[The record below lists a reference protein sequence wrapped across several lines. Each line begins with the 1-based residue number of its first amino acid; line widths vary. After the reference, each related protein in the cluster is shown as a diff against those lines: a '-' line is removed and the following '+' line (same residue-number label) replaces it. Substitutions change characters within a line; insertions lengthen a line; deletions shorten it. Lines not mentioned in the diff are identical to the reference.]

1 MNGTTNGSSSSSGFY
16 RKKHHKN
23 SSQITEYFSD
33 QITIV
38 LHFGDKKADFKASSL
53 SRMNS
58 TRGQKGHL
66 FERQRWTGAAQAL
79 IESTDYVEK
88 VEEFIDQLDR
98 ISEKVAIKHHPLRS
112 MADYSDYYHILAD
125 VVAQTLIE
133 NRVETVLFFNVPH
146 LTYDLILYQT
156 AQSLG
161 INTLIVTQSIF
172 PDTFWSMCEV
182 KNMGNFNIARDAPRY
197 EINKDEALDLFYMRG
212 IKQQTEQG
220 GSVSVMGWIHL
231 FVFLAR
237 KRPLQAFNPHYVLIS
252 LKLGRYTE
260 NYLSGEIRLRNFF
273 TKILYG
279 ILIILW
285 ALRANL
291 MILDKILFIFLCS
304 CQK

>member
-1 MNGTTNGSSSSSGFY
+1 MAHRLAVVSTAKNTT
-16 RKKHHKN
+16 KILH
-23 SSQITEYFSD
+23 QITEHFSE
-33 QITIV
+33 QIAIV

-88 VEEFIDQLDR
+88 LEEFIDQLDR

-112 MADYSDYYHILAD
+112 MADYSDYYHILTD

-133 NRVETVLFFNVPH
+133 NRVDTVLFFNVPH

-161 INTLIVTQSIF
+161 IKTLIVTQSIF
-172 PDTFWSMCEV
+172 RDTFWSMHEV
-182 KNMGNFNIARDAPRY
+182 IKLGNFDLDHDGPRY

-220 GSVSVMGWIHL
+220 GKSVFHGMD
-231 FVFLAR
+231 
-237 KRPLQAFNPHYVLIS
+237 AFICFPCAKTS
-252 LKLGRYTE
+252 SESFQPT
-260 NYLSGEIRLRNFF
+260 
-273 TKILYG
+273 
-279 ILIILW
+279 
-285 ALRANL
+285 
-291 MILDKILFIFLCS
+291 LCFS
-304 CQK
+304 SR

>member
-1 MNGTTNGSSSSSGFY
+1 MAHRLAVVSTAKNTT
-16 RKKHHKN
+16 KILH
-23 SSQITEYFSD
+23 QITEYFSD

-220 GSVSVMGWIHL
+220 ECVCHGMD
-231 FVFLAR
+231 
-237 KRPLQAFNPHYVLIS
+237 
-252 LKLGRYTE
+252 T
-260 NYLSGEIRLRNFF
+260 
-273 TKILYG
+273 
-279 ILIILW
+279 
-285 ALRANL
+285 
-291 MILDKILFIFLCS
+291 FICFPCAKTSSASFQPTLCF
-304 CQK
+304 